1 MSGINMQLECR
12 KGSKEVMAMSN
23 DFTEIGDD
31 AMLWPWKAGL
41 ARSATHMARVPHD
54 ANGNKTPKDTK

>member
-1 MSGINMQLECR
+1 MQ
-12 KGSKEVMAMSN
+12 KGSKEVMVMSN

-41 ARSATHMARVPHD
+41 ARSATHMARVPRD
-54 ANGNKTPKDTK
+54 ANSNETPKDTK